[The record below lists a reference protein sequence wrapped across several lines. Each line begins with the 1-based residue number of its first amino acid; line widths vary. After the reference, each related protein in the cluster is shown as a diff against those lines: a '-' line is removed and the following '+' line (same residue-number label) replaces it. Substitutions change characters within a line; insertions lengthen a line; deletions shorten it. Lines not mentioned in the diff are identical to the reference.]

1 MVKRPLKLN
10 TTGVGVG
17 VGMYDRNNLVKRLK
31 GILEKQFALAEVDA
45 KATFGV
51 GLFNNI
57 IKPEFKKQINKD
69 NLFRYAKLM
78 PIKNLGEVEL
88 ALSVSMNHPVD
99 EKGNVDINGKAEH
112 TIYFN
117 LKRKAMEIHDTDVEL
132 RNMVTKGVEPNMT
145 ADEQG
150 LVMNKNIQQVLLNAE
165 NVHFLYYYVTKEMML
180 KAAGSETNKEEI
192 QINE

>member
-1 MVKRPLKLN
+1 MVKRPLKLS
-10 TTGVGVG
+10 TTVAGI
-17 VGMYDRNNLVKRLK
+17 GMYDSNNLVKRLK

-45 KATFGV
+45 KATFGA

-69 NLFRYAKLM
+69 NLFRYTKLM

-99 EKGNVDINGKAEH
+99 EKGNIDINGKAAH

-117 LKRKAMEIHDTDVEL
+117 LKRKAMEIHDDNAEL
-132 RNMVTKGVEPNMT
+132 RDMVMKGVEPTMS

-150 LVMNKNIQQVLLNAE
+150 LLINKNIQQIITDAE
-165 NVHFLYYYVTKEMML
+165 NTHFLYYYVTKEMML
-180 KAAGSETNKEEI
+180 KAEGSRKNSEEES

>member
-1 MVKRPLKLN
+1 MVKRPLKLS
-10 TTGVGVG
+10 TTVAGI
-17 VGMYDRNNLVKRLK
+17 GMYDSNNLVKRLK

-45 KATFGV
+45 KATFGT

-69 NLFRYAKLM
+69 NLFRYTKLM

-99 EKGNVDINGKAEH
+99 EKGNIDINGKAAH

-117 LKRKAMEIHDTDVEL
+117 LKRKAMEIHDDNAEL
-132 RNMVTKGVEPNMT
+132 RDMVMKGVEPTMS

-150 LVMNKNIQQVLLNAE
+150 LLINKNIQLSAN
-165 NVHFLYYYVTKEMML
+165 
-180 KAAGSETNKEEI
+180 
-192 QINE
+192 

>member
-1 MVKRPLKLN
+1 MKEKIFRPN
-10 TTGVGVG
+10 
-17 VGMYDRNNLVKRLK
+17 GMGAGTYESNNIVKRLK
-31 GILEKQFALAEVDA
+31 GVLEKQFAMAEVDA
-45 KATFGV
+45 KATFGN

-69 NLFRYAKLM
+69 NLFRYIKLM
-78 PIKNLGEVEL
+78 PIKNLSEVEL

-99 EKGNVDINGKAEH
+99 EKGNVNSQGKAKH

-117 LKRKAMEIHDTDVEL
+117 LKRKAMEIHDTDAEL
-132 RNMVTKGVEPNMT
+132 RDMVTKGVEPNMS

-150 LVMNKNIQQVLLNAE
+150 LLINKNIQQVLLDAE
-165 NVHFLYYYVTKEMML
+165 NVHFLYYYVTREMML
-180 KAAGSETNKEEI
+180 KTAGTKTNKEET

>member
-10 TTGVGVG
+10 TTGVG

-117 LKRKAMEIHDTDVEL
+117 LKRRAMEIHDDNVEL
-132 RNMVTKGVEPNMT
+132 RNMVTKGVEPAMS
-145 ADEQG
+145 ADEQA
-150 LVMNKNIQQVLLNAE
+150 LLINKNIQQVITDAE
-165 NVHFLYYYVTKEMML
+165 NTHFLYYYVTREMMS
-180 KAAGSETNKEEI
+180 KASDTRKNSEEEP
-192 QINE
+192 QH